1 MTPISLAAVNI
12 TVRDATASDVPTL
25 TELYGRLEEEMA
37 ALRPA
42 WPLVDGLPHPV
53 SEAIGERIADAD
65 WHTYVGDL
73 EGVPVGFLFG
83 RDEETLPQGKGQ
95 RIGSVRLLYTDG
107 EAREVGVGEA
117 MMERFL
123 DEARRRGIGLFDAH
137 VSPGHRLAKN
147 FFEAHGFKARS
158 IVMHRNDNA

>member
-1 MTPISLAAVNI
+1 VNI
-12 TVRDATASDVPTL
+12 TVRDAEAADVPSL
-25 TELYGRLEEEMA
+25 TELYQRLEEEMA

-42 WPLVDGLPHPV
+42 WPLVDGLAHPV
-53 SEAIGERIADAD
+53 SDAISERIADAA
-65 WHTYVGDL
+65 WRTYVAHL

-83 RDEETLPQGKGQ
+83 RDEETLPQGRGE
-95 RIGSVRLLYTDG
+95 RIGSVRLLYTDR

-123 DEARRRGIGLFDAH
+123 DEARRRGISLFDAH

-147 FFEAHGFKARS
+147 FFEAYGFKARS
-158 IVMHRNDNA
+158 IVMHRNDNP